1 MRNVFFRSRTK
12 EFMAFLQKEIDNAVT
27 ESAEVMAGN
36 IKAITPVDTGRLRNS
51 ITASS
56 HLLDGRLPT
65 GEGEVGTNVEY
76 APYVEYGTRFQ
87 KPQPYMRRGAE
98 NSVPAVNRIFKERM
112 QRLQLGSEV
121 IRDGE

>member
-1 MRNVFFRSRTK
+1 MRNVIFRSRTK
-12 EFMAFLQKEIDNAVT
+12 EFMAVLEEEIDKAVT
-27 ESAEVMAGN
+27 ESAEAMAGN

-56 HLLDGRLPT
+56 HLLDGRLPG

-98 NSVPAVNRIFKERM
+98 NSVPTANRIFKERM
-112 QRLQLGSEV
+112 SRLQLESEV
-121 IRDGE
+121 VRDGE

>member
-1 MRNVFFRSRTK
+1 
-12 EFMAFLQKEIDNAVT
+12 MAFLQKEIDNAVT